1 MGTFLSNRELDFCLE
16 SFFRFAE
23 GKRKRGRER
32 ERERER
38 ERQGE
43 NKMEQDKMVQ

>member
-32 ERERER
+32 ERERETR
-38 ERQGE
+38 R
-43 NKMEQDKMVQ
+43 K